1 MDTPQEAMMI
11 AKELLDG
18 LDRRW
23 LHVVR
28 VATEADKLAST
39 IFDDYSEGEVFV
51 MAAWLHDIGYAPPLA
66 KTGFHHLDGATY
78 LEERGEHRL
87 ACLVAHHSSGAQ
99 EAHLRGFDQEMSR
112 FPDEPGLIADC
123 LTYCDLSNG
132 PEGQPMEL
140 NQRIDEV
147 ERRYGRDDVVPQGL
161 RLAYPL
167 LAKSFAHV
175 ESLRSRVGSSE

>member
-1 MDTPQEAMMI
+1 MDTPSEAMTL
-11 AKELLDG
+11 AKELLG
-18 LDRRW
+18 GMDRRW
-23 LHVVR
+23 SHVMR
-28 VATEADKLAST
+28 VAARAEELAAT
-39 IFDDYSEGEVFV
+39 LIDDVSEGEVLV
-51 MAAWLHDIGYAPPLA
+51 MAAWLHDIGYAGILA
-66 KTGFHHLDGATY
+66 KTGFHHLDGANY
-78 LEERGEHRL
+78 LEGIGEHRL

-147 ERRYGRDDVVPQGL
+147 ERRYGKDDVVPQGL
-161 RLAYPL
+161 RLAYPQ

>member
-1 MDTPQEAMMI
+1 
-11 AKELLDG
+11 
-18 LDRRW
+18 
-23 LHVVR
+23 
-28 VATEADKLAST
+28 
-39 IFDDYSEGEVFV
+39 
-51 MAAWLHDIGYAPPLA
+51 
-66 KTGFHHLDGATY
+66 
-78 LEERGEHRL
+78 
-87 ACLVAHHSSGAQ
+87 
-99 EAHLRGFDQEMSR
+99 MSR

>member
-1 MDTPQEAMMI
+1 MDTPQEAVTL

-18 LDRRW
+18 MDRRW
-23 LHVVR
+23 SHVVK
-28 VATEADKLAST
+28 VATEAEELAST
-39 IFDDYSEGEVFV
+39 IFDDKSEGEVLV
-51 MAAWLHDIGYAPPLA
+51 MAAWLHDIGYAAPLA
-66 KTGFHHLDGATY
+66 KTGFHHLDGANY
-78 LEERGEHRL
+78 LGERGEHRL
-87 ACLVAHHSSGAQ
+87 ACLVAHHSSGTQ
-99 EAHLRGFDQEMSR
+99 EGHLRGLDQEMSR
-112 FPDEPGLIADC
+112 FPAEPGLIADC